1 MKASDQ
7 HAEKWRGVPPYN
19 GLKGRG
25 KLKKCRILT
34 TENVIDGIDAL
45 IAARKSFSGL
55 T

>member
-1 MKASDQ
+1 MKASGQ
-7 HAEKWRGVPPYN
+7 HAEKWRGVPPSN
-19 GLKGRG
+19 GLKGGG

-34 TENVIDGIDAL
+34 TENLIDGIDAL